1 VKKLRPYQEDAVRVL
16 AGGGLNASGLG
27 AGKTLTSVEACR
39 LLRNL
44 GRPPRILVIAP
55 VNTLRQWEA
64 TFNEQFPSLAESGLT
79 RVVGTHRKDEEN
91 WLLMTRKRPGVYII
105 GWNAMHGGI
114 PEQTR
119 RMSSKGRNAI
129 SKDPKATMASAKK
142 AMQKGTVP
150 PWTRTGT
157 WDLMIADE
165 CHRAVNRTGV
175 PRQVIKCIKAD
186 RKILLSATPGG
197 NKRQGLWTI
206 LNILWPD
213 RYPSFWDW
221 AERYFEIE
229 ETQVSR
235 DGKTV
240 KEIGP
245 EKFPGA
251 AWTGIPA
258 VVRHQTPN
266 DQEVIERVVR
276 VPMEGGQA
284 EQYRDF
290 ERQSLAWVTDHP
302 VAAQIPLEQRTRL
315 RQVALGTLKA
325 EEAVGRINYKLNRS
339 EQGILDAWQ
348 EYCAEHAGASRED
361 FLVIRNAGL
370 KTGAL
375 HLDSAVLHRILEKQA
390 KLDQGIEFEEIE
402 LPLDISY
409 DDGAPQPKLD
419 AVREILAD
427 LPEDETLLV
436 WTHSAKWARMA
447 EAKLGAGAV
456 SWTMRTTA
464 ARRKKIEAGFG
475 TEYRVLIAQ
484 LQSLSEG
491 VDWLKDV
498 CHCEVIASPT
508 EDNVMN
514 EQAEGRLHR
523 PGQKNP
529 VQRWRLVSDGTI
541 DDDVNLKNL
550 AKRSVMASL
559 YKDGKEKETE

>member
-1 VKKLRPYQEDAVRVL
+1 MKTLRPDQVEAVRIL

-27 AGKTLTSVEACR
+27 AGKTLASVEACR
-39 LLRNL
+39 KLRL
-44 GRPPRILVIAP
+44 GRLPRILVIAP
-55 VNTLRQWEA
+55 PTTLRQWEA
-64 TFNEQFPSLAESGLT
+64 TFNEQFPSLAEKGLT
-79 RVVGTHRKDEEN
+79 HVVGTHRKDEEN
-91 WLLMTRKRPGVYII
+91 WRLMIRKQPGVYII

-119 RMSSKGRNAI
+119 RMASKGRNAV

-150 PWTRTGT
+150 PWTRTGV
-157 WDLMIADE
+157 WDLMIVDE

-221 AERYFEIE
+221 AERYFVIE

-240 KEIGP
+240 KAIGP

-251 AWTGIPA
+251 AWTGIPS
-258 VVRHQTPN
+258 VVRHQPPN
-266 DQEVIERVVR
+266 DQRVIERVVR
-276 VPMEGGQA
+276 VAMETEQA
-284 EQYRDF
+284 EQYKDF
-290 ERQSLAWVTDHP
+290 ERQSLAWITDHP
-302 VAAQIPLEQRTRL
+302 VAAQIPLEQRIRL
-315 RQVALGTLKA
+315 RQAALGTLKA
-325 EEAVGRINYKLNRS
+325 EEVVGRIDHRLNRP
-339 EQGILDAWQ
+339 E
-348 EYCAEHAGASRED
+348 
-361 FLVIRNAGL
+361 
-370 KTGAL
+370 K
-375 HLDSAVLHRILEKQA
+375 AVLGAWRTYHGEHSGVSNADFVAAYNGSLEPGARKLEDATLDRILGKQGM
-390 KLDQGIEFEEIE
+390 LEQGIEFEEFE

-409 DDGAPQPKLD
+409 DENAPQPKLD

-427 LPEDETLLV
+427 LPEDRTLLV

-447 EAKLGAGAV
+447 EKKLGTGAV
-456 SWTMRTTA
+456 AWTMRTTA

-498 CHCEVIASPT
+498 CHCEVIVSPT

-514 EQAEGRLHR
+514 EQAEGRLYR
-523 PGQKNP
+523 PGQKSP
-529 VQRWRLVSDGTI
+529 VQRWRLVSEATLDE
-541 DDDVNLKNL
+541 DVDLKNL
-550 AKRSVMASL
+550 AKRAIMASL
-559 YKDGKEKETE
+559 YNDGKEKEAE